1 MIIVIKNG
9 WLIEPSS
16 NFSGKSDIGI
26 ENGMVSAIG
35 TDLKGDVYIDA
46 EGMIVSPGFVDI
58 HVHFREPGFESKE
71 TIASGARASAH
82 GGVTSVVTMPNTMP
96 PIDNAGMV
104 ELVVRRAQDL
114 DGIHIYPAA
123 CATKGREGKEL
134 TEMADLLQSG
144 AVAVTDDG
152 NDIESSSV
160 LRHVL
165 EYAGMVGLPYL
176 AHCEDFALSEGGAMN
191 EGVISTL
198 LGIPGIPKE
207 AEETRIERNIR
218 LAKLANAPIHIQHV
232 TTKRGVEIIRNAKK
246 EGIPVT
252 AETCPHYWMLK
263 DSQIENYNSNMKMNP
278 PLREEEDIQ
287 AIIEGLK
294 DGTIDC
300 IATDH
305 APHTRTEKNVPFQEA
320 PFGIIGLETLLGCVI
335 EGLVKPG
342 YLSIEKALQLL
353 TKNPAN
359 IIKINAGTLEVGTSA
374 DITIFNPDEEWIV
387 TEDYFYSKSANS
399 PFIWT
404 KLCGKVKY
412 TLCCGKVL
420 YLDKDVLLPEGLS
433 VSPTFLCD
441 TFLL

>member
-1 MIIVIKNG
+1 MKIVIKNG
-9 WLIEPSS
+9 WLIEPSTG
-16 NFSGKSDIGI
+16 FSGKTDIGI
-26 ENGMVSAIG
+26 ENGIISAIG
-35 TDLKGDVYIDA
+35 ADLRGDIYLNAD
-46 EGMIVSPGFVDI
+46 GLIVSPGFVDI

-71 TIASGARASAH
+71 TIASGAKASAH

-114 DGIHIYPAA
+114 DGVHIYPSA
-123 CATKGREGKEL
+123 CATKKREGKEL

-152 NDIESSSV
+152 SDIESSSV

-165 EYAGMVGLPYL
+165 EYASMVGLPYL
-176 AHCEDFALSEGGAMN
+176 AHCEDRALSEGGAMN
-191 EGVISTL
+191 EGFVSTL
-198 LGIPGIPKE
+198 LGIPGIPRE

-232 TTKRGVEIIRNAKK
+232 TTRRGVEIIRNAKK
-246 EGIPVT
+246 EGVFVT

-263 DSQIENYNSNMKMNP
+263 DSDIENYNSNMKMNP

-305 APHTRTEKNVPFQEA
+305 APHTKTEKNVPFQEA
-320 PFGIIGLETLLGCVI
+320 PFGVIGLETLLGCVI
-335 EGLVKPG
+335 KGLVKPG
-342 YLSIEKALQLL
+342 HITLEKAIQLL
-353 TKNPAN
+353 TYNPAN
-359 IIKINAGTLEVGTSA
+359 IIKINAGTLKIGSPA
-374 DITIFNPDEEWIV
+374 DITIFNPDEEWTV
-387 TEDYFYSKSANS
+387 TEEYFRSKSSNS
-399 PFIWT
+399 PFIGT
-404 KLCGKVKY
+404 TLCGKVKC
-412 TLCCGKVL
+412 TMCCGKVL
-420 YLDKDVLLPEGLS
+420 FADSDFSLPKG
-433 VSPTFLCD
+433 VPISPTFLNP
-441 TFLL
+441 